1 MHEIVLHITMSNN
14 HIGGGGM
21 DRVNGGGD
29 GQGKWVG
36 QGGKGGRHREIEDG
50 MGERRDTY
58 NLFKITCLMIL

>member
-14 HIGGGGM
+14 HIGGGG
-21 DRVNGGGD
+21 

-36 QGGKGGRHREIEDG
+36 QGGKGERHREIEDG